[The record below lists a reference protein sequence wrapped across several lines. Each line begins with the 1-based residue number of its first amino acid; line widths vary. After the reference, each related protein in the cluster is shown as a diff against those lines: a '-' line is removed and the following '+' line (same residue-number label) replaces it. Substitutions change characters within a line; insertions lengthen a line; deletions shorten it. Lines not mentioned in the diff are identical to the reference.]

1 MSDKVELTE
10 LDEAAYGNQAAEFEL
25 HSMRLQIAELQ
36 VSLAVSQREAA
47 DWKQELEAYKATEN
61 ARISELQ
68 ADLAQARA
76 EAKTNGDE
84 AAAVRRLYGDA
95 MVGIGE
101 LQAEAATLRNT
112 LDDAMRRVGELQ
124 AERDALMS
132 CKEAASDEQI
142 VDPQELV
149 DRANCYEADH
159 EFIDG
164 HLLKL
169 GAQEIRRLEAK
180 VLALQSWREST
191 RTAALEEA
199 ANYFDGTLGYNFIAA
214 DGYANAFDIASELRF
229 MATQSQPQPLEHKRV
244 WTGPGHLEETGYI
257 DPAPLGGS
265 ES

>member
-101 LQAEAATLRNT
+101 LQARTERLEKRATQLADENHT
-112 LDDAMRRVGELQ
+112 LKSWQESTAVYLADA
-124 AERDALMS
+124 
-132 CKEAASDEQI
+132 
-142 VDPQELV
+142 
-149 DRANCYEADH
+149 DRALAVLFTMLTKVGLKEGAAVAD
-159 EFIDG
+159 E
-164 HLLKL
+164 
-169 GAQEIRRLEAK
+169 
-180 VLALQSWREST
+180 T
-191 RTAALEEA
+191 RAHVRAALKEVA
-199 ANYFDGTLGYNFIAA
+199 HSKSTA
-214 DGYANAFDIASELRF
+214 
-229 MATQSQPQPLEHKRV
+229 QPL
-244 WTGPGHLEETGYI
+244 PGGMQRDKMPGEC
-257 DPAPLGGS
+257 APIWPPEPEKLP
-265 ES
+265 EKQQ